1 MYPLAQVPYAQWLA
15 MMQPAHSAALALS
28 TSWFS
33 VPSLQRSGRRL
44 PAGQKQPAGH
54 GRSSTARAP
63 SVLLM
68 SRQYEP
74 AAHRLPAACDAY
86 ERGVS
91 LAGMSKAYALPGI
104 RVGWLAT
111 RSAEILDKVARLK
124 TYTTICGG
132 TADELLARIAL
143 KNGPAIISRNLGIL
157 RANLALAEAFFA
169 AHADRFEFVRPRV
182 GTVVFPRLARDGAAA
197 TLQLLFQT
205 DEAARVLGDAASSHG
220 RLQGEVKSHL

>member
-1 MYPLAQVPYAQWLA
+1 MA
-15 MMQPAHSAALALS
+15 
-28 TSWFS
+28 
-33 VPSLQRSGRRL
+33 RL
-44 PAGQKQPAGH
+44 
-54 GRSSTARAP
+54 
-63 SVLLM
+63 LE
-68 SRQYEP
+68 YEP

-143 KNGPAIISRNLGIL
+143 KNGPAIIARNLGIL

-182 GTVVFPRLARDGAAA
+182 GTVVFPRLARDGDDADAYCAALAREHALILVPPSAMAPADVAAALEERLGPRFRLGIGRTTLPGLLTRWGVAVAAEGVEAAA
-197 TLQLLFQT
+197 TV
-205 DEAARVLGDAASSHG
+205 EA
-220 RLQGEVKSHL
+220 RL